1 MVLPKINS
9 VANLVVIAIDG
20 FSSCGKSTFA
30 KAIANELNFT
40 YIDSG
45 AMYRAVTLFAIRKGL
60 AGKDFVDEDKLIS
73 ALNPIK
79 IDFIKNEVSG
89 KAETFLNGENVEEDI
104 RGIDVSQ
111 TVSLISVIKPVRL
124 KMVEQQRLMSTGKS
138 VVMDGRDI
146 GTTVFPNADLKIF
159 MTADTEIRA
168 KRRFDELIAKGLK
181 VNIDEIKRNIEE
193 RDYLD
198 TTRKESPLKK
208 APDSVVL
215 DNSHMTPGEQMV
227 WFKKLLTDKKIIK
240 G

>member
-1 MVLPKINS
+1 MVLPKSNG

-60 AGKDFVDEDKLIS
+60 AGKDFVDEDKLIN

-79 IDFIKNEVSG
+79 IDFVKNGVSG
-89 KAETFLNGENVEEDI
+89 KAETFLNGENVEEYI

-111 TVSLISVIKPVRL
+111 TVSMISVIKHVRL

-146 GTTVFPNADLKIF
+146 GTIVFPNADLKIF

-168 KRRFDELIAKGLK
+168 KRRYDELIAKGLK
-181 VNIDEIKRNIEE
+181 VDIGEIKKNIEE

-208 APDSVVL
+208 APDAVVL
-215 DNSHMTPGEQMV
+215 DNSHMTPEEQMV
-227 WFKKLLTDKKIIK
+227 WFKKLLSEKKL
-240 G
+240 